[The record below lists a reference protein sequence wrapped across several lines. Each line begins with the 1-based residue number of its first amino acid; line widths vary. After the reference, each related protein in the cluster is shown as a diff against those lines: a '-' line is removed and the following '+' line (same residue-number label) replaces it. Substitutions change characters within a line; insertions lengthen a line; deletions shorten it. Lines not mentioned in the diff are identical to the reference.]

1 MDLQQL
7 ARETADKIDK
17 LSGEMFTPVPL
28 NDCKNSR
35 KAEFVSVILS
45 ALNKAVEEKDEEIAE
60 LLAALNNIQ
69 GELFDFA
76 ILFNVA
82 LLEIPNHKKQITDY
96 IDKIENMA
104 FKLTTKHKVED
115 D

>member
-1 MDLQQL
+1 MN
-7 ARETADKIDK
+7 KDK
-17 LSGEMFTPVPL
+17 LKELQERLILVVA
-28 NDCKNSR
+28 DQSR
-35 KAEFVSVILS
+35 FSIECTELS
-45 ALNKAVEEKDEEIAE
+45 DLINYVRQLEKDNAE
-60 LLAALNNIQ
+60 LLAALKNIQ

-104 FKLTTKHKVED
+104 FKIINKHKGE
-115 D
+115 